1 MHSFEDYKSIVV
13 PIGGRNYILYV
24 ADDDDKR
31 RRGLS
36 KISRIGSNE
45 GMIFTYPH
53 PVLHSYTMRETRF
66 PLRII
71 FIDQNFEIVDEF
83 DAAAGQIEEVR
94 PRSDFKYVI
103 EILGS

>member
-1 MHSFEDYKSIVV
+1 MHSFSDYKSIIV

-31 RRGLS
+31 RKGLS
-36 KISRIGSNE
+36 KISHIGSNE
-45 GMIFTYPH
+45 GMLFTYPH

-71 FIDQNFEIVDEF
+71 FINQDFEIVDEF
-83 DAAAGQIEEVR
+83 DGRAGQIEEVR

-103 EILGS
+103 EILGR

>member
-1 MHSFEDYKSIVV
+1 MHSFSDYKSIIV

-31 RRGLS
+31 RKGLS
-36 KISRIGSNE
+36 KISHIGSNE
-45 GMIFTYPH
+45 GMLFTYPR

-71 FIDQNFEIVDEF
+71 FIDQHFEIVDEF
-83 DAAAGQIEEVR
+83 DARAGQIEEVR

-103 EILGS
+103 EILGR

>member
-1 MHSFEDYKSIVV
+1 MHSFSDYKSIIV

-31 RRGLS
+31 RKGLS
-36 KISRIGSNE
+36 KISHIGSNE
-45 GMIFTYPH
+45 GMLFTYPH

-71 FIDQNFEIVDEF
+71 FIDQHFEIVDEF
-83 DAAAGQIEEVR
+83 DAQAGQIEEVR
-94 PRSDFKYVI
+94 PRSDFKFVI
-103 EILGS
+103 EILGR